1 MSGITASAGFSAGPA
16 NLAQL
21 QLQNL
26 RYETPSGT
34 EQDQLREVARDFE
47 AIFIKQMLDS
57 MRSTLNPENRLI
69 DTGMAG
75 EFYEDMLYD
84 EYAQMMSKT
93 GGFGLADMIVKQHS
107 P

>member
-1 MSGITASAGFSAGPA
+1 MNQAGPA

-26 RYETPSGT
+26 RYNLPEGS
-34 EQDQLREVARDFE
+34 EADQLRQVAQDFE
-47 AIFIKQMLDS
+47 AIFMKQMLDS
-57 MRSTLNPENRLI
+57 MRGTLNSENRLV

-84 EYAQMMSKT
+84 EYAQIMAKT
-93 GGFGLADMIVKQHS
+93 GGIGLADMIVKQHT